1 LEPRLCCHRRFHT
14 VGRLHLR
21 PERRGF
27 RLEFSVTLD
36 ETFPLDDGENAAVTF
51 ANDRRAALL
60 LCEEFTRV
68 GIVYTS
74 LADTRPVTTPALL
87 AVLVRNGRL
96 GPDGAAE
103 ALDRIAAARSWDGDS
118 YVERAR
124 RLLDGG

>member
-1 LEPRLCCHRRFHT
+1 VRFQHAGQIAHIHRRYAFL
-14 VGRLHLR
+14 VQ
-21 PERRGF
+21 PF
-27 RLEFSVTLD
+27 
-36 ETFPLDDGENAAVTF
+36 
-51 ANDRRAALL
+51 
-60 LCEEFTRV
+60 
-68 GIVYTS
+68 VYTS

-103 ALDRIAAARSWDGDS
+103 ALDRIAAARSWDGDA